1 MRTSFIRTS
10 FTHPE
15 HESDYSRGVSEA
27 RADLRK
33 SSFES
38 CRNKY
43 NEKYPPPFI
52 KFENMAE
59 FYYADG
65 YADALLES
73 RR

>member
-1 MRTSFIRTS
+1 MRASFIRTS

-15 HESDYSRGVSEA
+15 YESDYSRGVSAA

-38 CRNKY
+38 CRDQF
-43 NEKYPPPFI
+43 NEKYPPFI

-65 YADALLES
+65 YSDALLES